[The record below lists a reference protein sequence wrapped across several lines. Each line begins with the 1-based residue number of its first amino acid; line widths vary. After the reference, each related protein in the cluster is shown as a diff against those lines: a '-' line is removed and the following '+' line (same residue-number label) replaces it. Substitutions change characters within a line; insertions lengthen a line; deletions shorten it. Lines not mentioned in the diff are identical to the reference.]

1 MKFTNPNKKQRVV
14 KQSTDC
20 LLTSR
25 FLISLLVVVIL
36 LTNPTSAVVV
46 SGNTHL
52 GVEVSEITP
61 NPARPGEDLLIKVN
75 MENTGD
81 DPAKNVIVGIE
92 EVSPFIFK
100 YSTSEIYGSGT
111 NTERFFQIDQI
122 RQRSKV
128 ELNFHFRVDPSAE
141 SGDYQLEFTI
151 KDNNGTSFSKIIPI
165 HVEGNPDLVLT
176 GTQILSVNENN
187 SFSEAIVPG
196 QEFYLRT
203 AIKNAGTGNAK
214 NVRVM
219 LDLNESSPLVPLE
232 DNVHFVENLSAGSS
246 ENISFKLLL
255 GSNADVQPYKIPL
268 RITAS
273 NDTETFQID
282 KTQEIGINVFNRAKI
297 DISSMKFDPGM
308 PVKGQQVSMI
318 LRLENVGEGE
328 ARVVKAKLEGLEGS
342 GNTNTFLGH
351 LDKDDDAPAVFTF
364 VPEKAGEQRVTLLVE
379 YEDDLGEHQLNENLT
394 LNVLG
399 NNSKIPSVKVPFFI
413 LVIPVFIVALM
424 VRKRKVCLNWKN
436 CSQGK
441 VCPWGRMGFI
451 ASYLGKKKEKMMEEE
466 SEKKIERG
474 V

>member
-1 MKFTNPNKKQRVV
+1 
-14 KQSTDC
+14 
-20 LLTSR
+20 
-25 FLISLLVVVIL
+25 
-36 LTNPTSAVVV
+36 
-46 SGNTHL
+46 
-52 GVEVSEITP
+52 
-61 NPARPGEDLLIKVN
+61 
-75 MENTGD
+75 
-81 DPAKNVIVGIE
+81 
-92 EVSPFIFK
+92 
-100 YSTSEIYGSGT
+100 
-111 NTERFFQIDQI
+111 
-122 RQRSKV
+122 
-128 ELNFHFRVDPSAE
+128 
-141 SGDYQLEFTI
+141 
-151 KDNNGTSFSKIIPI
+151 
-165 HVEGNPDLVLT
+165 
-176 GTQILSVNENN
+176 
-187 SFSEAIVPG
+187 
-196 QEFYLRT
+196 
-203 AIKNAGTGNAK
+203 
-214 NVRVM
+214 
-219 LDLNESSPLVPLE
+219 
-232 DNVHFVENLSAGSS
+232 
-246 ENISFKLLL
+246 
-255 GSNADVQPYKIPL
+255 
-268 RITAS
+268 
-273 NDTETFQID
+273 
-282 KTQEIGINVFNRAKI
+282 
-297 DISSMKFDPGM
+297 
-308 PVKGQQVSMI
+308 MI